1 MTENSEIYSYDFLT
15 HQPDMKV
22 VELPALS
29 EVQTDGR
36 INREKI
42 VADGIK
48 NAEEKGEKLSD
59 ATAAVKN
66 KYSGR
71 NVIITKAAIK
81 HSMGA
86 ENPSRLRTNAR
97 IGAICGDVI
106 ENALPINALKNENPE
121 ALGTY
126 AMVAILQSG
135 TRQIAAMVTVEQHT
149 DKVTKIDTIDL
160 AHALNGRMA
169 KKEGSLSST
178 RDGDSPET
186 EANAAT
192 FNLSI
197 ADVIQIVNTT
207 HQSILPD
214 DVLKAL
220 GEERNPEGYYAQ
232 RVKFSMAGPKAKTAS
247 SKNIALAEAMEE
259 DGASREEIWRK
270 TGWIRGAD
278 GQWRFEIDDSKAE
291 YRKNGDAK
299 LMQEQGYRRL
309 DELTNKWADSFEKG
323 GEALTEAEEAEM
335 EALQEEYS
343 DKVWEKKYELQDFL
357 QHDELYEAYPMLRHT
372 TLQFERLDP
381 GVKGKFDK
389 RNGAIILSDSLF
401 GKEPETLL
409 HEIQHIIQKYEGF

>member
-1 MTENSEIYSYDFLT
+1 MKYGEKKAGTSRENPFLKQVYVLLGGYAEENYVVPVQLEVKEMEDQSENRLYLSVVLTKIAPEVLEKALSGKPGSIPRLFSDAKISIADIFRNVNRSLPTWGAWIEIEVESREPSAEVSAATRRTQDSDGNEKAARRGGKRASIDRYSYRGKSMTENSEIYSYDFLT

-29 EVQTDGR
+29 EVQTGGR

-48 NAEEKGEKLSD
+48 NAEERGEKLSD

-160 AHALNGRMA
+160 AHALNGRIA
-169 KKEGSLSST
+169 KKEGSESST
-178 RDGDSPET
+178 WEPGY
-186 EANAAT
+186 ANSVLPSNTT
-192 FNLSI
+192 FGLSI
-197 ADVIQIVNTT
+197 ADVIRIVNTT
-207 HQSILPD
+207 HQSILSD

-232 RVKFSMAGPKAKTAS
+232 RAKFSSGQQTDEKYNLGRSP
-247 SKNIALAEAMEE
+247 
-259 DGASREEIWRK
+259 DGKRELK
-270 TGWIRGAD
+270 
-278 GQWRFEIDDSKAE
+278 S
-291 YRKNGDAK
+291 
-299 LMQEQGYRRL
+299 
-309 DELTNKWADSFEKG
+309 
-323 GEALTEAEEAEM
+323 
-335 EALQEEYS
+335 
-343 DKVWEKKYELQDFL
+343 
-357 QHDELYEAYPMLRHT
+357 
-372 TLQFERLDP
+372 
-381 GVKGKFDK
+381 
-389 RNGAIILSDSLF
+389 
-401 GKEPETLL
+401 
-409 HEIQHIIQKYEGF
+409 